1 MREIGYVR
9 VSFVDQNPKRQLQEM
24 KEIGMGI
31 IYEEKVS
38 GATQDRAE
46 LLMNIYNI
54 INSFYYLYFFIS
66 CCRILKLLRIPF
78 LYLKSTN
85 KKIRSGN
92 TILSS
97 AQGVNNRITI
107 IFLL

>member
-46 LLMNIYNI
+46 LQMNIYNI
-54 INSFYYLYFFIS
+54 INSFYYLYFCYF
-66 CCRILKLLRIPF
+66 LLQNPYYKDSFF
-78 LYLKSTN
+78 LCQKSTN
-85 KKIRSGN
+85 KKIRP
-92 TILSS
+92 
-97 AQGVNNRITI
+97 A
-107 IFLL
+107 

>member
-66 CCRILKLLRIPF
+66 CCRILII
-78 LYLKSTN
+78 N
-85 KKIRSGN
+85 KDSFFCIKNLQIKK
-92 TILSS
+92 
-97 AQGVNNRITI
+97 
-107 IFLL
+107 